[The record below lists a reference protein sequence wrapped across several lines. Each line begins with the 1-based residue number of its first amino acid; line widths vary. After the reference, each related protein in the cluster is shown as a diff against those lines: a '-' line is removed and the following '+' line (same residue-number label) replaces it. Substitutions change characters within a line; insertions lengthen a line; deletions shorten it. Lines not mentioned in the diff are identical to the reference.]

1 MLTKTSHNDKNTK
14 RIKGVD
20 STTKRYIYA
29 RFFTMNNTIEYPSQK
44 RTNVTTAI
52 VLLVIFVAIFIGS
65 TMLISRIGNTTLD
78 GDVAEVTGELVKF
91 ETKDQDEDPYITLRV
106 NDVAGKYN
114 PNPLRN
120 ALEDK
125 LGAHDKADKYLEEL
139 VGKTITL
146 YIPQHPSSTNN
157 VWVLGLVVD
166 GETIVDYN
174 TLIPSLQE
182 NNQKLVT
189 IFVVCAAV
197 TAIAACVLIIL
208 RTRMKPTTTYVL
220 SEKFAEFFGNQQ
232 PTYGTEHKGWAKLIL
247 AESVVLLAYLVV
259 CIVLSFFV
267 SEATSDII
275 FAVLAGLMFVEV
287 VTIVVIA
294 IVTQK
299 KTREMYK
306 DGYPFDSTDFC
317 LLPVGKKMRKQIIE
331 SMKAFRAMNPDL
343 YADGGN
349 TYDIL
354 FTDHG
359 VEAYRFEDEE
369 DDEVNFDENN
379 VEPFADEKGMTEEKP
394 VAKNVT
400 EGRTPD
406 VTLDYDQLNFEALP
420 YYNVSMKPIVVVV
433 KSRIDTTAVNLP
445 SEFKNDIH
453 LHLDIN
459 LLSTLAKYDVR
470 VQGLD
475 KILGDLPTLLTQN
488 AHTRMKFTKLPDNDK
503 QV

>member
-1 MLTKTSHNDKNTK
+1 MLTKTSYNDKNTK

-29 RFFTMNNTIEYPSQK
+29 RFFTMNNTIKCSSQV
-44 RTNVTTAI
+44 RSRLITAI
-52 VLLVIFVAIFIGS
+52 VAILIFVVSFVIGAVS
-65 TMLISRIGNTTLD
+65 IIRIGNTTLD
-78 GDVAEVTGELVKF
+78 GNVTEVTGVL
-91 ETKDQDEDPYITLRV
+91 TKYDKEENDFVIRI
-106 NDVAGKYN
+106 NDVDGTYN
-114 PNPLRN
+114 ASPLIN
-120 ALEDK
+120 ALKDK
-125 LGAHDKADKYLEEL
+125 LGSDVAAEEYAENL
-139 VGKTITL
+139 AGKLITF

-157 VWVLGLVVD
+157 VWILGLKVD
-166 GETIVDYN
+166 EDIAIDYT
-174 TLIPSLQE
+174 TLIPKLQQT
-182 NNQKLVT
+182 NKTTTTAL
-189 IFVVCAAV
+189 VVCAVVFAV
-197 TAIAACVLIIL
+197 VACALIIAY
-208 RTRMKPTTTYVL
+208 TRQSPQKTYVL
-220 SEKFAEFFGNQQ
+220 SEKFAEFLANQQ
-232 PTYGTEHKGWAKLIL
+232 PTYANKNKTMPVILIVEGVVFLLSVL
-247 AESVVLLAYLVV
+247 ACVICEN
-259 CIVLSFFV
+259 FV
-267 SEATSDII
+267 SEKVSDIMYTVSGI
-275 FAVLAGLMFVEV
+275 YMLAVVAS
-287 VTIVVIA
+287 A
-294 IVTQK
+294 IVMYVILK
-299 KTREMYK
+299 NKTRQMYK
-306 DGYPFDSTDFC
+306 DNYPFDSTDFC

-379 VEPFADEKGMTEEKP
+379 VEPFADEKGMTEETP

>member
-106 NDVAGKYN
+106 NDVDGKYN

-125 LGAHDKADKYLEEL
+125 LGAHDKSDKYLEEL

-174 TLIPSLQE
+174 TLIPSLQAD
-182 NNQKLVT
+182 NQKLVT

-259 CIVLSFFV
+259 SIVLSFFV
-267 SEATSDII
+267 SDATSDII
-275 FAVLAGLMFVEV
+275 FAVLAGLMFVEA

-317 LLPVGKKMRKQIIE
+317 LLPVGKKMKKEFIE
-331 SMKAFRAMNPDL
+331 HMKAFRATNPDL
-343 YADGGN
+343 YTDGGN
-349 TYDIL
+349 LYDLL

-359 VEAYRFEDEE
+359 VEVYSIDEE
-369 DDEVNFDENN
+369 NESEDFDQDDEQPFFDNKN
-379 VEPFADEKGMTEEKP
+379 SDEEYH
-394 VAKNVT
+394 AKNIT
-400 EGRTPD
+400 YGRTPEL
-406 VTLDYDQLNFEALP
+406 TLTYDQLNFEALP
-420 YYNVSMKPIVVVV
+420 YFNVANKPIVVVI
-433 KSRIDTTAVNLP
+433 KSRLDPNTVSLP
-445 SEFKNDIH
+445 DDFQNDIH
-453 LHLDIN
+453 LHLDGD
-459 LLSTLAKYDVR
+459 LLSTLSTYNVR
-470 VQGLD
+470 VERLEL
-475 KILGDLPTLLTQN
+475 ILGDLPTLLDQT
-488 AHTRMKFTKLPDNDK
+488 AHTRMKFTKIPDEKEKNN
-503 QV
+503 